1 MKTGLALYGGTFDPV
16 HRGHLAAARAALASL
31 PVDELRFVVA
41 GSPPHKA
48 GTTLPSPAEDRV
60 AMVELGIEELGGD
73 DRDRLR
79 VDRRE
84 LSRAGPSY
92 TVLTLRELRDEAP
105 DRTLYFMIGADNWSS
120 LPSWHRA
127 DEILELAHIV
137 VMPRR
142 GHDLPPAS
150 ERVHRLAAAE
160 VDVSSHEIRDRV
172 AGGAP
177 PTSLVDLI
185 PIRVAAY
192 IEQHGLYSA

>member
-16 HRGHLAAARAALASL
+16 HRGHLAAARAALAAL

-48 GTTLPSPAEDRV
+48 GAALPSPAEDRV
-60 AMVELGIEELGGD
+60 AMVELGIEELGGE

-84 LSRAGPSY
+84 LSRSGPSY
-92 TVLTLRELRDEAP
+92 TVLTLRELRDEDP

-120 LPSWHRA
+120 LPSWYRA
-127 DEILELAHIV
+127 EEILELAHIV

-150 ERVHRLAAAE
+150 ERIHRLDAPE
-160 VDVSSHEIRDRV
+160 VDVSSREIRDRI
-172 AGGAP
+172 ADGTP
-177 PTSLVDLI
+177 PASLVERI
-185 PIRVAAY
+185 PSRVAEY
-192 IEQHGLYSA
+192 IERRGLYSA